1 MHPSMCVITSSTE
14 APSVW
19 QGRVVAISTL
29 KDAGALSMGS
39 PCRKTTNL
47 TPYTQSDQKR
57 ILALNAQ
64 GR

>member
-1 MHPSMCVITSSTE
+1 MHPSMCVVTSSTE
-14 APSVW
+14 APLVW
-19 QGRVVAISTL
+19 QGKVVVISTL
-29 KDAGALSMGS
+29 KDAGAMGS

-57 ILALNAQ
+57 ILALNVQ

>member
-29 KDAGALSMGS
+29 KDAGAMGS
-39 PCRKTTNL
+39 PCRKTPNL